1 MAKKR
6 EAVTRALQMASMT
19 AGVTGSYLGYLAQRI
34 FLDESARQRVLKQTH
49 AKAGRRMTAQMAK
62 LRGPAMKLGQTL
74 SLQAGVLPEEALAE
88 LTSLQMSAPPMH
100 ASLMRAVFGAEF
112 GRGPEQMFK
121 QFAVEP
127 FAAASLGQVH
137 RAVAKGGQTVAVK
150 IQYPAIRETIKAD
163 FRWFRTLSKPA
174 QWSKHLPPEVLD
186 ELERQFLD
194 ETDYRVEAEN
204 IALLQKKLRRLP
216 YVEVPQVFP
225 DYSSGCILTMSLLDG
240 MHLDAFLA
248 TNPSQTLKDKI
259 GERLFEL
266 YYFQVLQA
274 EAFHADPHWGNYLF
288 RSDGTIGLVDFGC
301 VKRLRPDFAANLRA
315 TYLYPD
321 SRESPE
327 FHRLLEQ
334 RYRLF
339 GTRLAAPTR
348 RALVRFAET
357 FYRRVY
363 PPEREKE
370 HIAIDFADVALIREY
385 MRQVTY
391 LANSRGA
398 APECL
403 FLARAEMGL
412 YHTLHRLKARV
423 HTSAIVRRWQ

>member
-1 MAKKR
+1 MAKNR

-19 AGVTGSYLGYLAQRI
+19 AGVTGGYLGYVAQRL
-34 FLDESARQRVLKQTH
+34 FLDESARQRALKQTH
-49 AKAGRRMTAQMAK
+49 AKAGRRMMAQMAK

-74 SLQAGVLPEEALAE
+74 SLQAGLLPEEALAE

-100 ASLMRAVFGAEF
+100 PSLVHAVFGAEF
-112 GRGPEQMFK
+112 ACGPEQMFR
-121 QFAVEP
+121 QFSLEP

-137 RAVAKGGQTVAVK
+137 RAVTKDGQTVVVK
-150 IQYPAIRETIKAD
+150 VQYPAIHETIKAD
-163 FRWFRTLSKPA
+163 FRWFRTVSKPA

-186 ELERQFLD
+186 ELEGQFLN
-194 ETDYRVEAEN
+194 ETDYRTEAEN
-204 IALLQKKLRRLP
+204 VALLRKKLKPLP
-216 YVEVPQVFP
+216 YVEVPQIFP
-225 DYSSGCILTMSLLDG
+225 DYSSGCVLTMSLLDG

-248 TNPSQTLKDKI
+248 TKPSQTLRDKI

-266 YYFQVLQA
+266 YYFQVLRV

-301 VKRLRPDFAANLRA
+301 VKRLRPEFAANLRA
-315 TYLYPD
+315 MYLYPGNP
-321 SRESPE
+321 ESAE

-334 RYRLF
+334 RYRMF
-339 GTRLAAPTR
+339 GTRLAASTR
-348 RALVRFAET
+348 RALVRFVEA

-370 HIAIDFADVALIREY
+370 HIAIDFADAGFIREY
-385 MRQVTY
+385 MRQATN

-398 APECL
+398 APEYV
-403 FLARAEMGL
+403 FLSRAETGL